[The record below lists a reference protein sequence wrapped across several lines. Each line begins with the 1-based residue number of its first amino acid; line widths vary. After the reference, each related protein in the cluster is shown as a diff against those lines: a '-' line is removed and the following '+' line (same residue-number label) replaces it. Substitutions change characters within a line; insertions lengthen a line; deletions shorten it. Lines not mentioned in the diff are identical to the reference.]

1 MGAGCGGG
9 VGKPADQV
17 SVRLKWA
24 HEAQFAGFYAAD
36 QKGFYAEENIA
47 VTQNP
52 GGLEYDEALMV
63 ASGQDDFGIVV
74 AEEVLAA
81 RGKGIPLVT
90 IAVIYRK
97 NPSVFF
103 TLKESGIKKPVDFI
117 GKKVAVNPDDFQLPA
132 MMARLGIDM
141 AQFEAVPPDY
151 SMDAFFAGEVDVWEG
166 YLTSQVLTAREKG
179 YELNII
185 YPDDYGIH
193 VYGDSIVTTERMIE
207 ENPDLVERF
216 LRATLRGW
224 YYAIENPAEAVDMT
238 LQYDPLLDRNHQMR
252 MMETQTPLIHTGEAE
267 IGRMEDS
274 VWQQMHQM
282 LLDGGVLA
290 QPINISEAYT
300 TQFLNKIYGRTE

>member
-1 MGAGCGGG
+1 M
-9 VGKPADQV
+9 
-17 SVRLKWA
+17 
-24 HEAQFAGFYAAD
+24 
-36 QKGFYAEENIA
+36 
-47 VTQNP
+47 
-52 GGLEYDEALMV
+52 
-63 ASGQDDFGIVV
+63 
-74 AEEVLAA
+74 A

-103 TLKESGIKKPVDFI
+103 ALKESGIEKPEDFI
-117 GKKVAVNPDDFQLPA
+117 GKKVIANPTNFRLPA

-151 SMDAFFAGEVDVWEG
+151 SMDAFFAGEIDVWSG

-193 VYGDSIVTTERMIE
+193 VYGDSIITSERMIE

-216 LRATLRGW
+216 LRATLKGW
-224 YYAIENPAEAVDMT
+224 YYAIENPAGAVDMT
-238 LQYDPLLDRNHQMR
+238 LQYDAALDRDRQMQ
-252 MMETQTPLIHTGEAE
+252 MMELQTPLIHTGEAE

-282 LLDGGVLA
+282 LLDGGVLT
-290 QPINISEAYT
+290 QPINIAEAYT
-300 TQFLNKIYGRTE
+300 MQFLNKIYVRTE